1 MRNIPQGENGDR
13 SSEPENLSED
23 QSRQSAAI
31 VRLMFTNAIGL
42 LDVRHAKL

>member
-13 SSEPENLSED
+13 SSDLENLSED
-23 QSRQSAAI
+23 RSRQSGAI
-31 VRLMFTNAIGL
+31 VRLMYTNALGL